1 MPAMRLLMLLGLCL
15 LPACGGG
22 GVSASEPL
30 RVQAAA
36 SLRDLFE
43 ELGDLHE
50 QRTGQP
56 VVLMTG
62 GSNLIAMQVLAG
74 ARADVFASASTAETE
89 LLVES
94 ERMAAADAREL
105 FANSLVLVSPLSSH
119 LPEDTPLVDLLGSDP
134 DLRLALAHT
143 EAVPAGR
150 YARAWLESTG
160 LWSRVESRTIAAVDV
175 RAALGAVATGA
186 VDLGLVYR
194 TDALASDS
202 VRVLLEVPGDELSI
216 IYGGGVLARCEQRDA
231 AEAFLELVTGADPAG
246 ATVLERH
253 GFLTLA
259 PAAEAP

>member
-1 MPAMRLLMLLGLCL
+1 MPAMRLLLLLTLGLL
-15 LPACGGG
+15 HACGGA

-50 QRTGQP
+50 ERTGQP

-89 LLVES
+89 LLVEA

-160 LWSRVESRTIAAVDV
+160 LWSRIESRTIATVDV

-194 TDALASDS
+194 TDAMASDA
-202 VRVLLEVPGDELSI
+202 VRVLLEVPQGELSI
-216 IYGGGVLARCEQRDA
+216 TYGGGVLARCEQRDA
-231 AEAFLELVTGADPAG
+231 AEAFLDLVTGADPAG
-246 ATVLERH
+246 AAALERH

-259 PAAEAP
+259 PTVEAP